1 VTAKEAEA
9 ILGVEV
15 EEVVAPE
22 TDEALADLVKNL
34 AKEQRRFVV
43 AGSGTKLRWGDLPK
57 APSVTVVQT
66 TGLDQI
72 TDHDPANLTVSV
84 QSGVR
89 YAALQ
94 RALGEHGQWLPLDS
108 PWGGDATLGGI
119 VAAAACGPRRYG
131 YGAPRDLVLGVRLV
145 LPDGS
150 QVHFGGKT
158 VKNVAG
164 YDVTKLLVGSY
175 GTLGLLTEVTFR
187 LRPLPQEE
195 RSLVLTFATP
205 DSLDVAV
212 EAVLR
217 SPDPVVAVE
226 ALGTRATGLLRS
238 EGAPV
243 PDGAYLL
250 ALRLEGTR
258 PVLQA
263 AVDRL
268 ASDLGPEAVGGKA
281 AVLESS
287 DSAAFWNK
295 IERLFYSGWQQAKAV
310 LKLRGPVRN
319 AVGVLA
325 ALEPVEAGL
334 AWVGAGT
341 GVGYLKIDSPEVDL
355 VSLFREVRSVLGPLR
370 ARVDLLAADPAAK
383 RELSQAGIPLWSVS
397 DTLLARMRDVKKI
410 FDPGNLL
417 APGRFVGGI

>member
-1 VTAKEAEA
+1 MTAKEAET

-34 AKEQRRFVV
+34 AKAQRRFVV
-43 AGSGTKLRWGDLPK
+43 AGSGTKLGWGDLPR

-66 TGLDQI
+66 TGLDQV

-84 QSGVR
+84 QPGVR

-94 RALGEHGQWLPLDS
+94 RALGEDGQWLPLDS
-108 PWGGDATLGGI
+108 PWGADATMGGI
-119 VAAAACGPRRYG
+119 VASAACGPRRYG

-195 RSLVLTFATP
+195 RSLVLAFAAP
-205 DSLDVAV
+205 DSLDAAV

-226 ALGTRATGLLRS
+226 ALGTRATSLLHS

-250 ALRLEGTR
+250 ALRLEGTS

-263 AVDRL
+263 AVERL
-268 ASDLGPEAVGGKA
+268 ASGLGAGAVGGKA
-281 AVLESS
+281 TVLESS
-287 DSAAFWNK
+287 DSAAFWN
-295 IERLFYSGWQQAKAV
+295 EVEHLFYGGWQQAKAV

-325 ALEPVEAGL
+325 ALEPVEAGF
-334 AWVGAGT
+334 AWIGAGT
-341 GVGYLKIDSPEVDL
+341 GVGYLKIDSPEVDP
-355 VSLFREVRSVLGPLR
+355 VSLLREVRSVLGPLR
-370 ARVDLLAADPAAK
+370 ARADLLAAASATK